1 MTTSTNGGSIV
12 EALETLL
19 WNRRSV
25 RVYSELPIGLHSMQR
40 ILAAAQGITS
50 DDGKRTAPSAH
61 ALYPLELFVVVRRVQ
76 GLDPGFYR
84 YSPEDCHLCVVGQA
98 PMDGELLSTMLG
110 DDTWLE
116 DAAAVVVVAARLEEA
131 IRHFA
136 EQQPDGMRGA
146 RYVQFE
152 AGACTQ
158 NMYLAAA
165 AENLGSVVVMGFDD
179 GCLKE
184 VLTLPEDT
192 DPIALF
198 CIGHPKVG

>member
-1 MTTSTNGGSIV
+1 MTASTNDRSMV

-19 WNRRSV
+19 WSRRSV
-25 RVYSELPIGLHSMQR
+25 RAYSELPIGLRSMQR

-61 ALYPLELFVVVRRVQ
+61 ALCPLELFVVIRRVR
-76 GLDPGFYR
+76 GLDPGFYK
-84 YSPEDCHLCVVGQA
+84 YSPEDCNLCAIGQA
-98 PMDGELLSTMLG
+98 PMDGELLSTALG
-110 DDTWLE
+110 DDKWLE
-116 DAAAVVVVAARLEEA
+116 DAAAVVVVAARLDEA

-158 NMYLAAA
+158 NMYLAVT

-179 GCLKE
+179 HYLKD
-184 VLTLPEDT
+184 LLPLPEGT

-198 CIGHPKVG
+198 CIGPPKVG